1 MGGFKASLIAAGCCH
16 FSPSTT
22 LYRPMPR
29 NSWQRIAKSVCV
41 CLETSVNRSTVT
53 YLPTSHRTTILFV
66 GGQLT
71 AIVFRSYQQRSP
83 PSPPP
88 IDSPSRMR
96 QHYLVQSLPP
106 NCDDAFFTRITSVCI
121 HSSDLVIAISHR
133 NLGLKTTAESHQRHK
148 YCLRVT

>member
-1 MGGFKASLIAAGCCH
+1 MKPPLLRQAAVIFRRQRRCIGPCPETLGSRSL
-16 FSPSTT
+16 
-22 LYRPMPR
+22 R
-29 NSWQRIAKSVCV
+29 VCV

-71 AIVFRSYQQRSP
+71 AIVFRSYQQRSAP
-83 PSPPP
+83 LP